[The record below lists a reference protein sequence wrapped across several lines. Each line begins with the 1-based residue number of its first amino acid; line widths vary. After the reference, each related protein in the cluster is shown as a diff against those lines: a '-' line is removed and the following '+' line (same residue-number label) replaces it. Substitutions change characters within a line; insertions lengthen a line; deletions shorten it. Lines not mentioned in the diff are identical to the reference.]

1 MRKRIK
7 TTYLIKDGLSTSL
20 ISSLTEHYGLPEI
33 NSSLAMYGRYQD
45 RVIEVKFIN
54 STCHLRSYDKSSQ
67 IDKQFID
74 IFNSTPP
81 IKIDNTNIK
90 YFLRIING
98 LGFSKAYITDEVVQL
113 GYRLSDGVGFI
124 NINFGTP
131 VGDLL
136 IINNDLTDTTAFI
149 DPQILESKLEPRD
162 IDSLFAESTTSEEI
176 FDSSRLLN
184 HKIINY
190 GDKFGI
196 DIASSGYMCIKSKL
210 SSKSND
216 YSYFEPYYKK
226 VTSAGLNLDRGAE
239 RLKKDFFR
247 PISVVICSYN
257 SNESIVQV
265 LYSIESQD
273 LYPEQKRTID
283 VVVVDDGSDVSVA
296 ECLKPHIK
304 DYSFSLN
311 IVRFEK
317 NKGLSNA
324 RNIGIANTINNH
336 VLFIDADILLAKN
349 YLLEHSTALQIF
361 PHAIFVS
368 MKNNIDKTSKFAD
381 VSVIK
386 NGLEV
391 PLDYDD
397 KRITRVFERSQS
409 WINQVD
415 LDGVF
420 ETLSDTSLFKNFGH
434 GRVVNGYD
442 LPSMVT
448 GHNMSISKNLLNK
461 VGGFSKH
468 FQGWGLEDTYFGAQV
483 IASGGFVVPL
493 INTGVYHINHPPR
506 SGSEERHREE
516 YAKNIGVYNR
526 LIEQQYENIYYKN

>member
-7 TTYLIKDGLSTSL
+7 TTYLIKDGLLATL
-20 ISSLTEHYGLPEI
+20 IGSLTKHYGLPEI
-33 NSSLAMYGRYQD
+33 NSSLALYGRYQD

-54 STCHLRSYDKSSQ
+54 STCHFRSYDKSSQ
-67 IDKQFID
+67 IDKQFIN

-113 GYRLSDGVGFI
+113 GYRLSDDIGFI
-124 NINFGTP
+124 NINIGTP

-136 IINNDLTDTTAFI
+136 IINNDWPDTTKFI
-149 DPQILESKLEPRD
+149 DPKIIESKLEPWD
-162 IDSLFAESTTSEEI
+162 IDGLFGELSSSEEI

-196 DIASSGYMCIKSKL
+196 DIASSGNSCIKSKL

-226 VTSAGLNLDRGAE
+226 VTGVGLNLDRGSE
-239 RLKKDFFR
+239 QLNKNLFK
-247 PISVVICSYN
+247 PISIVVCSYN
-257 SNESIVQV
+257 SNESIAQV

-273 LYPEQKRTID
+273 LYPEQKKTID
-283 VVVVDDGSDVSVA
+283 VVVVDDGSEVPVMDY
-296 ECLKPHIK
+296 LKAHIK
-304 DYSFSLN
+304 NFTFSLN

-317 NKGLSNA
+317 NRGLSNA
-324 RNIGIANTINNH
+324 RNIGIANTVNNH

-349 YLLEHSTALQIF
+349 YLLEHSTVLQIF
-361 PHAIFVS
+361 PHAVFVS
-368 MKNNIDKTSKFAD
+368 MKNNIDKTSKLND
-381 VSVIK
+381 ISVIK
-386 NGLEV
+386 RGLEV

-397 KRITRVFERSQS
+397 KRITRIFERSQS
-409 WINQVD
+409 WINQVN

-434 GRVVNGYD
+434 GRVINGYD

-448 GHNMSISKNLLNK
+448 GHNMSISKSLFTK
-461 VGGFSKH
+461 VGGFSNH
-468 FQGWGLEDTYFGAQV
+468 FQGWGLEDTYFGAQI
-483 IASGGFVVPL
+483 IANGGFVIPL

-506 SGSEERHREE
+506 SGSEEKHQEE
-516 YAKNIGVYNR
+516 YSKNIGVYNR
-526 LIEQQYENIYYKN
+526 LIEQEYENIYYRS